1 MDLMIEEF
9 KELEENKNNLKEDE
23 DPVVFF
29 GLHKERTAN
38 VYTMWKV
45 IEKEIDLG
53 NDEDNE
59 IHNLSCFGKG

>member
-9 KELEENKNNLKEDE
+9 KELEKNKNNLKEDE

-53 NDEDNE
+53 ND
-59 IHNLSCFGKG
+59 